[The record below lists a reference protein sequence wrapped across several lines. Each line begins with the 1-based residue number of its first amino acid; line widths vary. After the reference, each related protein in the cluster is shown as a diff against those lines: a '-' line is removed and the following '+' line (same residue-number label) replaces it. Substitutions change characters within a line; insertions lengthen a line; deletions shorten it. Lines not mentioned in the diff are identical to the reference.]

1 MYEVVSLKQD
11 LAEKWYAR
19 VVISPDETIFL
30 KFQEMPTQ
38 EEIDALTNDFLARR
52 QEMSD
57 AITE

>member
-52 QEMSD
+52 QEISD

>member
-1 MYEVVSLKQD
+1 MYEVVSLEQD

>member
-1 MYEVVSLKQD
+1 MYEVVSLEQG